1 MPQNRSRPAP
11 APVRESPDP
20 VLVRASAEPLY
31 QQLAALLARQI
42 DEGVYPEGG
51 RLPTEPELMAHHG
64 VSRVTVRQA
73 IALLARNGRVKTMRG
88 KGTFVAVAMLHHDL
102 GVLRGFYDA
111 LRDQGIEPET
121 QLLEFAPGAGRAD
134 RSLPEGVD
142 LPVRLRRRYSLDGRP
157 FALVVAWLPAK
168 AAGLGEARVARLTV
182 YEIVAQFLGERVAS
196 ADVAIR
202 CETAARPVA
211 RDLGLAAGSPVLV
224 MERRSLSPAQR
235 LLELMRIYIVP
246 ERYEFRLRV
255 PGPLEIARALRRT
268 DQDATVPATPPPTAG
283 RVPAK
288 AGSRR

>member
-1 MPQNRSRPAP
+1 MPPNRSRRDPPGTGRAADPA
-11 APVRESPDP
+11 
-20 VLVRASAEPLY
+20 LVRDSAEPLY

-42 DEGVYPEGG
+42 DEGVFPEGG
-51 RLPTEPELMAHHG
+51 RLPTEPELMTRHA

-88 KGTFVAVAMLHHDL
+88 KGTFVAAPVLHHDL

-121 QLLEFAPGAGRAD
+121 ELLEFEPGAGRAD
-134 RSLPEGVD
+134 RSLPEGMD

-157 FALVVAWLPAK
+157 FALVTAWLPAK
-168 AAGLGEARVARLTV
+168 ATALGEQRAARLTV
-182 YEIVAQFLGERVAS
+182 YEILSQFLGERVAS

-202 CETAARPVA
+202 CEMATRPIARE
-211 RDLGLAAGSPVLV
+211 LGLGAGSPVLV

-235 LLELMRIYIVP
+235 LLEFMRIHIVP

-268 DQDATVPATPPPTAG
+268 GQEVAAGTARARIG
-283 RVPAK
+283 RASSK
-288 AGSRR
+288 ADGRP